1 VKCVENAIDV
11 VSLPGASSTITAL
24 VASGLPTDQF
34 RFFGFPP
41 QKKGR
46 QTFLQNL
53 ANSDCTSI
61 IFESPYK
68 IEKIIDELIEYCG
81 IQRRICFAR
90 ELTKVFEEYIRGTL
104 IECKEAL
111 KSKSSIK
118 GEFVII
124 LEGKKMKNF
133 EANRILKVETS
144 IFATMSQLAIKHKAV
159 NLGQGFPDFDGPAW
173 IMEEA
178 YKAMKNGKNQYAPMN
193 GTLTFRN
200 AISNVYKNYYS
211 LDFNPDT
218 EITVTAGAT
227 EALYFYF

>member
-1 VKCVENAIDV
+1 MKENGKLYIVPTPIGNMEDITLRAIKVLAEVDKIACEDTRRTGMLLKHHSISAKKLESYHEHNEKEKASILIKYLQEGKSIAVASDAGTPGISDPAYRLVVKCVENAIDV

-68 IEKIIDELIEYCG
+68 IEKIIDELIKYCG
-81 IQRRICFAR
+81 VQRRICFAR

-124 LEGKKMKNF
+124 LEGKKNEK
-133 EANRILKVETS
+133 L
-144 IFATMSQLAIKHKAV
+144 
-159 NLGQGFPDFDGPAW
+159 
-173 IMEEA
+173 
-178 YKAMKNGKNQYAPMN
+178 
-193 GTLTFRN
+193 
-200 AISNVYKNYYS
+200 
-211 LDFNPDT
+211 
-218 EITVTAGAT
+218 
-227 EALYFYF
+227 

>member
-1 VKCVENAIDV
+1 MKENGKLYIVPTPIGNLEDITLRAIKVLAEVDIIACEDTRRTGMLLKHHCISAKKLESYHEHNEKEKASILIKYLQEGKSIAVASDAGTPGISDPAYRLVVKCVENSIDV

-53 ANSDCTSI
+53 ANNDCTSI

-68 IEKIIDELIEYCG
+68 IEKFIDELIKYCG
-81 IQRRICFAR
+81 VQRRICFAR

-124 LEGKKMKNF
+124 LEGKKNEK
-133 EANRILKVETS
+133 L
-144 IFATMSQLAIKHKAV
+144 
-159 NLGQGFPDFDGPAW
+159 
-173 IMEEA
+173 
-178 YKAMKNGKNQYAPMN
+178 
-193 GTLTFRN
+193 
-200 AISNVYKNYYS
+200 
-211 LDFNPDT
+211 
-218 EITVTAGAT
+218 
-227 EALYFYF
+227 